1 MNSYYDML
9 DLIMSY
15 FDLYP
20 HDVPNY
26 PGYTCDTS
34 GNVYRPDGS
43 RIKPFNSS
51 GYKQVYMKDEDGKRA
66 IKGVHQVVAMTFKPE
81 YYPGCVVHHKDEN
94 KGHNYAE
101 NLEVES
107 RNDHSRHHA
116 NPDAMLEWQK
126 KNGGPVNKGQKM
138 SDEFREKCRQSALN
152 RKDPRVFYGNQYM
165 NRDGSKKK

>member
-1 MNSYYDML
+1 
-9 DLIMSY
+9 
-15 FDLYP
+15 
-20 HDVPNY
+20 
-26 PGYTCDTS
+26 
-34 GNVYRPDGS
+34 
-43 RIKPFNSS
+43 
-51 GYKQVYMKDEDGKRA
+51 
-66 IKGVHQVVAMTFKPE
+66 MTFKPE

-138 SDEFREKCRQSALN
+138 SAEFCEKCRQSALN
-152 RKDPRVFYGNQYM
+152 RW
-165 NRDGSKKK
+165 GSFKVTNIQIRMVLRRNKYFHVAKR